1 MSASRP
7 SARTS
12 RVIAAI
18 MSGVSAAA
26 VAITVPHTLAARW
39 AQPPPVA
46 PGLAALSD
54 QQLAGLLPARNAFP
68 AAWTSNDTYDS
79 PDAFG
84 YGRYHNIGVSD
95 GYQPLE
101 CHEVAYGIRTGSHPS
116 ATVDEHDPADR
127 STSRSYSSDILMS
140 VAREFR
146 PDVFDDMRTLV
157 RRCGHFH
164 ARFPDFDFTTRIVE
178 DTRPADAPQ
187 RFRYTVTVTWGHNP
201 VHPITSRDYAYARLD
216 HLIVS
221 AEATVGH
228 EQMLDHF
235 FADTVQRLTTVRVP
249 Q

>member
-1 MSASRP
+1 MSAGRQG
-7 SARTS
+7 ACTS

-18 MSGVSAAA
+18 LSGVAAAA
-26 VAITVPHTLAARW
+26 VAITVPHTLAVRR

-54 QQLAGLLPARNAFP
+54 QQLADLLPARNAFP
-68 AAWTSNDTYDS
+68 ADWTPNHNYDS
-79 PDAFG
+79 PDRFG

-101 CHEVAYGIRTGSHPS
+101 CHEVAYGIRTGSYPA

-127 STSRSYSSDILMS
+127 STSRIPSSDILMQ
-140 VAREFR
+140 VGREFR
-146 PDVFDDMRTLV
+146 PDVFDDMRALV
-157 RRCGHFH
+157 ARCAHFH

-187 RFRYTVTVTWGHNP
+187 RFRYTVTVTSGRNP
-201 VHPITSRDYAYARLD
+201 VYPITSRDYAYARFD

-221 AEATVGH
+221 ANATVGH
-228 EQMLDHF
+228 QQMLDHF
-235 FADTVQRLTTVRVP
+235 FAATVQRLATAHAP
-249 Q
+249 H